1 MTMKKNVKYI
11 VCPNCLAKNRISEN
25 KLTDQPKCGKCKSYL
40 FAGKPVELSDST
52 FMKFVRNTSIPVVV
66 DFWAVWCGPCKM
78 MAPVFEQVAGI
89 MEPRIR
95 VAKLNV
101 DDAPQVSSQYRIR
114 SIPTIA
120 ILSQGRV
127 MAQRAGAIG
136 AQELSSWIQQS
147 V

>member
-1 MTMKKNVKYI
+1 MENEVKFI

-25 KLTDQPKCGKCKSYL
+25 KLTDKPKCGKCKNYL
-40 FAGKPVELSDST
+40 FVGKPVELTDQT

-66 DFWAVWCGPCKM
+66 DFWAEWCGPCKM
-78 MAPVFEQVAGI
+78 MAPAFEQLAGI
-89 MEPRIR
+89 MEPKIR

-101 DDAPQVSSQYRIR
+101 DNAPQVSSQFRIR

-120 ILSQGRV
+120 ILSEGKLT
-127 MAQRAGAIG
+127 AQRAGAMG
-136 AQELSSWIQQS
+136 QQELTNWIQES